1 MRWKFPEHWDVL
13 TCVNHLQRKI
23 ILCSI
28 CYYEFNFSPVS
39 DFQYDEWSHQLVE
52 LMRDCENVEE
62 STYWYVYHDFDGSTG
77 YHLYGR
83 LNDKDKEYLT
93 FLAQVLGRR

>member
-1 MRWKFPEHWDVL
+1 MRE
-13 TCVNHLQRKI
+13 
-23 ILCSI
+23 
-28 CYYEFNFSPVS
+28 
-39 DFQYDEWSHQLVE
+39 
-52 LMRDCENVEE
+52 CENVEE

-83 LNDKDKEYLT
+83 LNEKDKEYLT